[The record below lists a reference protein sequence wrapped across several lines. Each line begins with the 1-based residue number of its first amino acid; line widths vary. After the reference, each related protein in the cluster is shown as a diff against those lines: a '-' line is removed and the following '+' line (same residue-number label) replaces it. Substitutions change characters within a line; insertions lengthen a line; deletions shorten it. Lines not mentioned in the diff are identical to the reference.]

1 MRGNIFELASC
12 SVSSKSKIQIFDN
25 YFALIK
31 VPTPSSVNTSNKSA
45 CCTLPSIMWTL
56 LTPPLA
62 ASSAELILGSIPP
75 DKVPSSTSL
84 SI

>member
-1 MRGNIFELASC
+1 MRGNILELASW

-45 CCTLPSIMWTL
+45 C
-56 LTPPLA
+56 
-62 ASSAELILGSIPP
+62 
-75 DKVPSSTSL
+75 
-84 SI
+84 